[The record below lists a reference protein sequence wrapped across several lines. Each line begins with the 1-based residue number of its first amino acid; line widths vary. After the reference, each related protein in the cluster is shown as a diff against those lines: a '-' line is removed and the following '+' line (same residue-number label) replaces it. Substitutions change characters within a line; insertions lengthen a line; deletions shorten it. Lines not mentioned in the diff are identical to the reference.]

1 MKVSAQAKI
10 NLSLEIRGRRADG
23 FHEID
28 TVMVPI
34 ALADEIEIERGGE
47 GIDFTCSEAGLHGGE
62 NLVVRA
68 ARIFREENGIAE
80 GLRIHLE
87 KRIPHG
93 AGLGGGSS
101 DAAATLRALDA
112 MFETRL
118 GRERLMEMAG
128 QLGSDVPFF
137 VVESMARCRGR
148 GEIVEPVSLE
158 KLPPLLLM
166 KPEFAVPTPWAY
178 SRWQDAR
185 ELPGVSYAA
194 QEFPWGGLVN
204 DLERPVFEKYLLLA
218 EMKRWLLAQPEVE
231 GALLSGSG
239 STMLALLRSDG
250 AEVGERARKVFGQLW
265 VWTGKARP

>member
-23 FHEID
+23 YHEID
-28 TVMVPI
+28 TLMVPI

-47 GIDFTCSEAGLHGGE
+47 GIEFTCSEASLHGGE

-68 ARIFREENGIAE
+68 TRLFCEENGIVE
-80 GLRIHLE
+80 GMRIHLE

-118 GRERLMEMAG
+118 GRERLTELAAR
-128 QLGSDVPFF
+128 LGSDVPFF
-137 VVESMARCRGR
+137 VVESAARCRGR
-148 GEIVEPVSLE
+148 GEIVEAVSLAE
-158 KLPPLLLM
+158 LPPLLLV

-178 SRWQDAR
+178 SRWRDAR
-185 ELPGVSYAA
+185 ELPGVPYAA
-194 QEFPWGGLVN
+194 QEFAWGRLVN
-204 DLERPVFEKYLLLA
+204 DMERPVFEKYLMLA
-218 EMKRWLLAQPEVE
+218 EMKRWLLAQPEVA

-239 STMLALLRSDG
+239 STMLAILRGDG
-250 AEVGERARKVFGQLW
+250 AEVGERARKIFGELW
-265 VWTGKARP
+265 LWTGHARP